1 MTDVRVAV
9 DLGKTGCRAVLLVD
23 GQIRAEASGEGAVGL
38 AAHRGAQ
45 SAYAAVTGVV
55 AAAQEQLA
63 GARVAAAFIGAA
75 GVATNRVGTG
85 SLARELGRHWGVDDV
100 GVGSDAVTGHAGALG
115 GEAGAVL
122 TVGTGAVAF
131 GLADDGRS
139 SRVDGWGQWLGDDGS
154 GSWIGQQALRQAL
167 RHHDGRSVTP
177 IGSSLAAAAEARF
190 GDLSL
195 LPSLLGFDGDLPRAT
210 AAFVPDVLACADA
223 GDEAARDILARA
235 VDLWVESTV
244 VAARALEVHRVALV
258 GGLSGVA
265 ALRESWVDRLPG
277 DLDPVAHPG
286 TSLDGARLLLDRR
299 DLPHER
305 LVSRLAGQD
314 PSHDPGHGSGHEP
327 GHDSGHDPSMAHPI
341 RGVRPMQTDDVDRL
355 ATEAVRPDLE
365 DLDERDAAGIVDLL
379 VGAEAGVPA
388 LLDAARPSL
397 TTLAIQAERAV
408 GGGGR
413 LVYVGAGT
421 PGRLAALD
429 AAECPP
435 TFGIDP
441 GQVVAV
447 LAGGLDAQ
455 GRALEGVED
464 DSEAGARD
472 MVAIEVGPA
481 DLVVGITASGR
492 TPYVLA
498 ALATAGAAGAQTA
511 AIVNNADSQVK
522 DLVPLIVELPTGPE
536 VIAGST
542 RLTAGTAQKI
552 ALNVVSTTAMVR
564 LGKTY
569 GARMV
574 DVVASNDKLRRRA
587 VRIVVEVA
595 GVDDE
600 AAHDALAAA
609 DWHTTAALV
618 ALLAGIDAVS
628 ARARLDAAGGRVRQA
643 LLLTDLPST
652 GPGPTGQGST
662 GPSGD
667 T

>member
-23 GQIRAEASGEGAVGL
+23 GQIRVEASGEGAVGL

-55 AAAQEQLA
+55 AAAQEQLT
-63 GARVAAAFIGAA
+63 GARVVAAFIGAA

-131 GLADDGRS
+131 GVADDGRS

-167 RHHDGRSVTP
+167 RLHDGRSEPPTGPSTLV
-177 IGSSLAAAAEARF
+177 AAAEARF

-286 TSLDGARLLLDRR
+286 TSLDGARLLLERR

-305 LVSRLAGQD
+305 LVSRLAGQ
-314 PSHDPGHGSGHEP
+314 
-327 GHDSGHDPSMAHPI
+327 DPSMAHPI

-472 MVAIEVGPA
+472 MVAIGVGPA

-522 DLVPLIVELPTGPE
+522 DLVPLTVELPTGPE

-574 DVVASNDKLRRRA
+574 DVEASNDKLRRRA

-600 AAHDALAAA
+600 AARDALAAA

-618 ALLAGIDAVS
+618 ALLAGIDAAS

-643 LLLTDLPST
+643 LLLTDLPATGEGST
-652 GPGPTGQGST
+652 GPGPTG
-662 GPSGD
+662 PSGD